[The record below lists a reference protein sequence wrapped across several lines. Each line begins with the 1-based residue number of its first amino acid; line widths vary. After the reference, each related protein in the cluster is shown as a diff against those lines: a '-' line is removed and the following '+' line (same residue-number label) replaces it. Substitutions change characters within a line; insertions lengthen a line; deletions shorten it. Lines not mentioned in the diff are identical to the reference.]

1 MSDIM
6 RLGKNIVRY
15 KTGVESNFP
24 DDFKFNIAAT
34 NGYLLLRIPQRETN
48 NNLGIP
54 LILNNNEGTQ
64 PQPGDNPGLTD
75 GVIN

>member
-1 MSDIM
+1 MTINSILQQLMDICCF
-6 RLGKNIVRY
+6 V
-15 KTGVESNFP
+15 F
-24 DDFKFNIAAT
+24 
-34 NGYLLLRIPQRETN
+34 PQRETN

-54 LILNNNEGTQ
+54 LSANNNEGTQ